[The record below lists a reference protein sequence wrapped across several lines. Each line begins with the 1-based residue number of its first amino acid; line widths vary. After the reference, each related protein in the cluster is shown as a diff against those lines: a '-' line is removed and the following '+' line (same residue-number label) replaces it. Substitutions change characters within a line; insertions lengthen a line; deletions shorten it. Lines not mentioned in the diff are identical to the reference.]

1 MKSHINLLISAVVLV
16 FSGQVIAAEKLTLLT
31 ADKQVSSEEF
41 SYALAQEPSQGTSNA
56 RVVKKYKTK
65 GRTSATS
72 KYPATDEHTDQ
83 GREQGKSLTTITL
96 AEKKNNAG
104 NSVGSAKQIK
114 PLMALVAIDQKPPPS
129 VSPAGQWLNKG
140 FTWIDDWFIDKEV
153 KPWQK
158 AKLAE
163 PVMSPAGVAP
173 VMKKFASKIYIS
185 KAATFGGDGIA
196 GGGCGCK

>member
-16 FSGQVIAAEKLTLLT
+16 FSGQVIAAEKLTLLP
-31 ADKQVSSEEF
+31 ADKQMSSEEF
-41 SYALAQEPSQGTSNA
+41 SYALAQEPNQGTSNA

-104 NSVGSAKQIK
+104 NSVGSAKQVK
-114 PLMALVAIDQKPPPS
+114 PLLALVAIDQKPPPS

>member
-1 MKSHINLLISAVVLV
+1 VKLHINLVISAFVLA

-31 ADKQVSSEEF
+31 ADKQVSSEE
-41 SYALAQEPSQGTSNA
+41 SRYALAQKNSQATSNA

-72 KYPATDEHTDQ
+72 QYPTSEQGTDQ
-83 GREQGKSLTTITL
+83 GRNKSKSLAKNIL
-96 AEKKNNAG
+96 AGKTSTNGGAE
-104 NSVGSAKQIK
+104 GSAKQIK
-114 PLMALVAIDQKPPPS
+114 PLLTLVAIDQKPPPS

-163 PVMSPAGVAP
+163 PVMLPGGVAP
-173 VMKKFASKIYIS
+173 VMKKFSSKIYIS
-185 KAATFGGDGIA
+185 KAATLGGDGVA

>member
-41 SYALAQEPSQGTSNA
+41 SYALAQEPNQGTSNA

-72 KYPATDEHTDQ
+72 KYPATDEHTEQ

-104 NSVGSAKQIK
+104 NSVGSAKQVK
-114 PLMALVAIDQKPPPS
+114 PLLALVAIDQKPPPS

-163 PVMSPAGVAP
+163 PVMSPSGVAP

>member
-1 MKSHINLLISAVVLV
+1 MILKIHLVISAAFMV
-16 FSGQVIAAEKLTLLT
+16 FSVQVVAAEKLTLLT
-31 ADKQVSSEEF
+31 AERQVSSEE
-41 SYALAQEPSQGTSNA
+41 SSHVIAQEPSQITSSV

-104 NSVGSAKQIK
+104 NSVGSAKQVK
-114 PLMALVAIDQKPPPS
+114 PLLALVAIDQKPPPS

>member
-1 MKSHINLLISAVVLV
+1 MLV

-41 SYALAQEPSQGTSNA
+41 SYALAQEPNQGTSNA

-72 KYPATDEHTDQ
+72 KYPATDEHTEQ

>member
-16 FSGQVIAAEKLTLLT
+16 FSGQVIAAEKLTLLP
-31 ADKQVSSEEF
+31 ADKQMSSEEF
-41 SYALAQEPSQGTSNA
+41 SYALAQEPNPGTSNA

-72 KYPATDEHTDQ
+72 KYPATDEHTEQ

-104 NSVGSAKQIK
+104 NSVGSAKQVK
-114 PLMALVAIDQKPPPS
+114 PLLALVAIDQKPPPS

>member
-1 MKSHINLLISAVVLV
+1 MKSHINLVFSAFVLV
-16 FSGQVIAAEKLTLLT
+16 FSGQVIAAEKLTLLK
-31 ADKQVSSEEF
+31 ADKQVSSEES
-41 SYALAQEPSQGTSNA
+41 SYALAQESTQATSNA

-65 GRTSATS
+65 GRTRATS
-72 KYPATDEHTDQ
+72 QYPTSAQGTEQ
-83 GREQGKSLTTITL
+83 GRGKSKSLAQNIF
-96 AEKKNNAG
+96 AEKTSTNGESGGA
-104 NSVGSAKQIK
+104 VKQVK
-114 PLMALVAIDQKPPPS
+114 PLLALVAIDQKPPPS
-129 VSPAGQWLNKG
+129 VSPVGQWLNKG

-163 PVMSPAGVAP
+163 PVMLPGGVAP

-185 KAATFGGDGIA
+185 KAATLGGDGVA

>member
-16 FSGQVIAAEKLTLLT
+16 FSGQIIAAEKLTLLT

-41 SYALAQEPSQGTSNA
+41 SYALAQEPNQGTSNA

-72 KYPATDEHTDQ
+72 KYPATDEHTEQ

-96 AEKKNNAG
+96 AEKTNNTG
-104 NSVGSAKQIK
+104 NSVGSAKQVK
-114 PLMALVAIDQKPPPS
+114 PLLALVAIDQKPPPS